1 MKSVNNLII
10 PKVSGI
16 GVEIEGAELRLFD
29 DSLEA

>member
-1 MKSVNNLII
+1 MKCVSELII

-16 GVEIEGAELRLFD
+16 SVEIEGAALRLFD